1 MSNIQKKLLSFVALS
16 IIVFSII
23 FSLLLYNKNS
33 EIDEALKEQLR
44 LLQMSYNQ
52 GLDRFEVISKN
63 VYISF
68 QRDDIFLEI
77 FSKANSANTQEK
89 KELNKQM
96 YSYLKEEYEK
106 LKVLEVKQLHVIL
119 PNNESF
125 LRMHKPEMFGDDLTD
140 VKYSVKR
147 ANSQKIAI
155 SGFEQGKSSHAF
167 RYIYPIYKDGSYIG
181 LIEISFSSTMLQ
193 NYTMRASNIHTHFIV
208 NRNVFNS
215 LEWKSNVQE
224 PYEQSIEHGDFM
236 FSMSD
241 HIDHKRLD
249 ESQKVLVNPLRKE
262 INRGINT
269 GKDFALYKEVDNKVR
284 VISFLP
290 IRNIKHDK
298 TVAYLVSYT
307 ESERIKT
314 VIKNFKYFILI
325 TVVIILLALIV
336 VWRVIVES
344 EALKKEVQYDA
355 LTKLFNRKYFLKE
368 AVGEFEKSQRFGHK
382 FSIVMCDIDH
392 FKIINDAYGHQV
404 GDVVL
409 QEISKIMQAN
419 LRKFDLVARYGGE
432 EFIILILADA
442 NNSYHSIEH
451 LRKKIEDYSF
461 CDELNLKVTMSFGIS
476 EFKEDSSLDKII
488 KRADDALYNSKN
500 SGRNRTTIS

>member
-16 IIVFSII
+16 IVAFSIV

-33 EIDEALKEQLR
+33 EIQEALNEQLR

-68 QRDDIFLEI
+68 QKDNLFLEI
-77 FSKANSANTQEK
+77 LSKANSANSEEK
-89 KELNKQM
+89 RELNKQM
-96 YSYLKEEYEK
+96 YSHLKEEYEK
-106 LKVLEVKQLHVIL
+106 LRMLEVMQLQVIL
-119 PNNESF
+119 PNNESL
-125 LRMHKPEMFGDDLTD
+125 LRMHKSDRYGDDLTD
-140 VKYSVKR
+140 VRYSVKK
-147 ANSQKIAI
+147 ANSEKVAV
-155 SGFEQGKSSHAF
+155 SGFEQGRDSHAF
-167 RYIYPIYKDGSYIG
+167 RYIYPLYKDGDYIG

-215 LEWKSNVQE
+215 LEWKSNTQE
-224 PYEQSIEHGDFM
+224 PYEQSIEHADFM
-236 FSMSD
+236 FNMSD
-241 HIDHKRLD
+241 HIDHERLD
-249 ESQKVLVNPLRKE
+249 ESQEILINPLHKIIDSSIKKGKE
-262 INRGINT
+262 
-269 GKDFALYKEVDNKVR
+269 FALYKEVDDKVR
-284 VISFLP
+284 VVSFLP
-290 IRNIKHDK
+290 IRNIKNDK

-307 ESERIKT
+307 ESQRIKT
-314 VIKNFKYFILI
+314 VIKNFRYFILI

-336 VWRVIVES
+336 VWRIIIES
-344 EALKKEVQYDA
+344 EALKKEVRYDA

-368 AVGEFEKSQRFGHK
+368 AVSEFEKSQRFGHK

-392 FKIINDAYGHQV
+392 FKIINDAYGHQI

-409 QEISKIMQAN
+409 QEISKIMQEN
-419 LRKFDLVARYGGE
+419 LRKFDIVARYGGE

-442 NNSYHSIEH
+442 DNSYHSIEH
-451 LRKKIEDYSF
+451 LRKKIEDYGF
-461 CDELNLKVTMSFGIS
+461 CGELNLKVTMSFGIS

-500 SGRNRTTIS
+500 SGRNRTSIS